1 MGRQS
6 TGGGRGGGSDRSP
19 NCTRGI
25 PTIDYCNLWVL
36 TSRNPCAL
44 FYSKRVC
51 NLGGLRSCGVD
62 RRERVSRVT
71 WLAPRARRSCRPAS
85 LLPLAACGCGLC
97 AVAPLSSRCCSV
109 VRARRSAVA
118 DCDSEYLSA
127 RFKIPRERSWPDFRE
142 LSFSDDLLRNPGVRK
157 RLLQLTPNR
166 VHSRVPRNL
175 SKRRQY
181 CTQLRT
187 VECSRVYALFF
198 LPLSLSFAASFL
210 AARFSN
216 CLVLGWLAT

>member
-1 MGRQS
+1 MV
-6 TGGGRGGGSDRSP
+6 
-19 NCTRGI
+19 GI
-25 PTIDYCNLWVL
+25 SGNGKLRWQPVAVRCGTSEAAAAPSSVL
-36 TSRNPCAL
+36 A
-44 FYSKRVC
+44 
-51 NLGGLRSCGVD
+51 
-62 RRERVSRVT
+62 
-71 WLAPRARRSCRPAS
+71 
-85 LLPLAACGCGLC
+85 
-97 AVAPLSSRCCSV
+97 SSRRPWPTATPNTLALVST
-109 VRARRSAVA
+109 
-118 DCDSEYLSA
+118 
-127 RFKIPRERSWPDFRE
+127 IPRERSWPDFRE

>member
-1 MGRQS
+1 MEHGGS
-6 TGGGRGGGSDRSP
+6 PVDGGRTRGGFRSIAELH
-19 NCTRGI
+19 RGI

-127 RFKIPRERSWPDFRE
+127 RF
-142 LSFSDDLLRNPGVRK
+142 DD
-157 RLLQLTPNR
+157 T
-166 VHSRVPRNL
+166 
-175 SKRRQY
+175 
-181 CTQLRT
+181 
-187 VECSRVYALFF
+187 
-198 LPLSLSFAASFL
+198 
-210 AARFSN
+210 
-216 CLVLGWLAT
+216 